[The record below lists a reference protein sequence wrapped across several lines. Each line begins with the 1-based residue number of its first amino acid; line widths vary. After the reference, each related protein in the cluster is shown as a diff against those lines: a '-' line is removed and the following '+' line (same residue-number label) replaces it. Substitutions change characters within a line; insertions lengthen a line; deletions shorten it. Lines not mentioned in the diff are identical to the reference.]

1 MQYVLEMPAIT
12 FFAMIKQGRRRHAYH
27 LAELCDIQA
36 IAVCTPKYHEQ
47 LKGRYLQLATDV
59 PRGTEGPP
67 PLAPAQVDSAAPE
80 ARDLFF
86 SLFSAKKRGM
96 H

>member
-1 MQYVLEMPAIT
+1 MPAIT

-36 IAVCTPKYHEQ
+36 ISTCTPKYHEQ

-59 PRGTEGPP
+59 PRGTDAPP
-67 PLAPAQVDSAAPE
+67 PLTTAHIDSATHE

-86 SLFSAKKRGM
+86 SLFAAKKRGL